1 MVVSGRQIKL
11 DSIELSLLEAGVG
24 GRPMLFLHGFAGGKE
39 DYAGHFVRFAEAGF
53 HVVAPDLRGHGASE
67 APPEETDYSFEI
79 LATDVIELVEE
90 LRWETFVLVGHSM
103 GGMIAQE
110 VALKAAERLSA
121 LVLVDT
127 SPGGLDMDKGPAT
140 AAVEL
145 VRSMGTERLATLIAT
160 GGPGPL
166 DSEASRRLSENEPGW
181 VERGDANLRNASDAM
196 YAAMLMAM
204 LERPDRQE
212 VLSALGMPV
221 LVMVGDQDQPF
232 RSPSESLARS
242 IPTARLE
249 VIIESG
255 HTPMQEASTQWAKSL
270 LSFLEELL

>member
-166 DSEASRRLSENEPGW
+166 
-181 VERGDANLRNASDAM
+181 
-196 YAAMLMAM
+196 
-204 LERPDRQE
+204 
-212 VLSALGMPV
+212 
-221 LVMVGDQDQPF
+221 
-232 RSPSESLARS
+232 
-242 IPTARLE
+242 
-249 VIIESG
+249 
-255 HTPMQEASTQWAKSL
+255 
-270 LSFLEELL
+270 